1 MSEET
6 GGNLPAQSDP
16 DGQLELWGEMLAV
29 ERERIASRNRAVEAM
44 REGFAKL
51 ESMLFWGGEEQRTTA
66 ILLMTHALS
75 AGGFLAVGFFVGR
88 RSRA

>member
-29 ERERIASRNRAVEAM
+29 ERERIASRD
-44 REGFAKL
+44 
-51 ESMLFWGGEEQRTTA
+51 
-66 ILLMTHALS
+66 ALS
-75 AGGFLAVGFFVGR
+75 AGGFPAVGFFLGR

>member
-6 GGNLPAQSDP
+6 GGNLPAPANP

-44 REGFAKL
+44 REGFSKL
-51 ESMLFWGGEEQRTTA
+51 DAVTNASSSSIPTGYSETTSFA
-66 ILLMTHALS
+66 IA
-75 AGGFLAVGFFVGR
+75 A
-88 RSRA
+88 